1 MAKERVIPD
10 PRNPFGEI
18 QNPEKKFISLE
29 ERTGN
34 RPTEFE
40 TRTLNE
46 MIGWDQESA
55 MFAFLVKKL
64 SANHRRNRK
73 GYGSRNTKHVRY
85 MRDPRRPGKEE
96 E

>member
-1 MAKERVIPD
+1 MAKKERVIPD

-18 QNPEKKFISLE
+18 QNPEKKFVPLE

-34 RPTEFE
+34 KPTKFE

-55 MFAFLVKKL
+55 LMMNVVKKL
-64 SANHRRNRK
+64 SANHRRNRAVNK
-73 GYGSRNTKHVRY
+73 RVRVARKRNR
-85 MRDPRRPGKEE
+85 
-96 E
+96 